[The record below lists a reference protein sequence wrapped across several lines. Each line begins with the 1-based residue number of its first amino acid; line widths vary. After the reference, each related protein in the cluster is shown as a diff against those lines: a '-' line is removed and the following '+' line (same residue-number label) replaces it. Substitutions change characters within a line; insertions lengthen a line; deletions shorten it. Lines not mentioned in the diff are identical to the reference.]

1 MIQERLFTPK
11 ELAEAVGLST
21 AQVRSLMNDG
31 RLEFVQISSKTK
43 MVTLRAWEKFQ
54 QRATRNASLEDQ
66 GIGRCNSIAES

>member
-43 MVTLRAWEKFQ
+43 MVTLRAWEKF
-54 QRATRNASLEDQ
+54 
-66 GIGRCNSIAES
+66 